1 MGENL
6 EDLITK
12 EVLVAHKRLQIGVR
26 QDVTQHLEADGSDLV
41 QTNIELLQFWCIL
54 ESLSQQDHALITNDV
69 ALHIQVLKGDI
80 ALDSLG

>member
-12 EVLVAHKRLQIGVR
+12 EVLVAHKRLQIGVG

-69 ALHIQVLKGDI
+69 ALDIQVLKGDI

>member
-26 QDVTQHLEADGSDLV
+26 QDVAQHLEADGSDLV

-69 ALHIQVLKGDI
+69 ALDIQVLKGDI